1 MNGFPEDEPW
11 WSDDEPLIRKG
22 STRPAVIFAM
32 CYAIAAAATF
42 AALLLHLTGV
52 L

>member
-1 MNGFPEDEPW
+1 MDETDDHGI

-22 STRPAVIFAM
+22 ATRPAVIFAM
-32 CYAIAAAATF
+32 CYAVAVAATF
-42 AALLLHLTGV
+42 AALLLRLMGA

>member
-1 MNGFPEDEPW
+1 MDETDDHGI

-22 STRPAVIFAM
+22 TTRPAVIFAW
-32 CYAIAAAATF
+32 CYGLAAAATF